1 MTLRCMKPKRS
12 LPAVAPRTKT
22 MTHLQ
27 RLLTAAVTV
36 VMVACS
42 GGGGDAGTNPF
53 GGGTPTTPGTAV
65 AADLSINLSAPSLS
79 NSGTESVTA
88 TVTAVDANRNT
99 VSGIPVTISV
109 DNLATVAVSGNVT
122 GTAGT
127 VTGVV
132 SVGGSRANRTVLIT
146 AVSGQLTRQVS
157 LQIIGTRLTSTA
169 LPAVLA
175 PSAAGVVQYRVVDAN
190 SNPLSN
196 TPITINGPGGAQSTA
211 NTGSNGEFV
220 YQYTAPTAA
229 GNLDISASAG
239 GATLITTVIVQSSAT
254 AIPPVTAGSVRSAS
268 VSANPSVVPVNSSA
282 ATANRAEIRALFVGD
297 SNAPIRNIRV
307 RFDLAG
313 DNNRIGGTFTTGTS
327 IVYSDVNGIANSAYV
342 PSARFSPTDGL
353 TIRACWDYVDFAAG
367 ACPNSTTA
375 TLTVSSDALSVSIGT
390 DETIVLSDLS
400 YVKRFLVQVNDSSGL
415 AKADVQVSP
424 LLDLTS
430 YSKGQYAFIAS
441 KWVQQ
446 VTTANCENE
455 DVNRNAVLEIYSNGG
470 AEDANGNRQLDPRK
484 ADVAV
489 AFEDSGRT
497 NASGQVVIRLTY
509 LRNVASWIKFNLT
522 VAAAGVAGT
531 EGRASY
537 QAILPVPAA
546 ALAAETPPAFVRSP
560 YGVLASPSIIL
571 TTPNGSASASLC
583 TNGN

>member
-1 MTLRCMKPKRS
+1 MSLRCTKPKLS
-12 LPAVAPRTKT
+12 LPAVAPRKMT

-27 RLLTAAVTV
+27 RLLTIAMTV
-36 VMVACS
+36 AMVACS

-53 GGGTPTTPGTAV
+53 GGGTPTTPGTAR
-65 AADLSINLSAPSLS
+65 ASDLSVSLSAQQLS
-79 NSGTESVTA
+79 NSGTDSVTA

-109 DNLATVAVSGNVT
+109 DSLATVAVSGITT

-196 TPITINGPGGAQSTA
+196 TPITITGPGGAQSTA

-342 PSARFSPTDGL
+342 PAARFSPTDGL

-367 ACPNSTTA
+367 ACPNSTAA

-430 YSKGQYAFIAS
+430 YAKGQYAFIAS

-470 AEDANGNRQLDPRK
+470 IEDANGNRQLDPRK

-537 QAILPVPAA
+537 QAVLPVPAA
-546 ALAAETPPAFVRSP
+546 ALSSETPPAFVRSP

>member
-1 MTLRCMKPKRS
+1 MTLRCMKPKHP
-12 LPAVAPRTKT
+12 LPAVDPRK
-22 MTHLQ
+22 MIMKHLQ
-27 RLLTAAVTV
+27 RVLTIALTMA
-36 VMVACS
+36 MVAC
-42 GGGGDAGTNPF
+42 GAGGGDVGSNPF
-53 GGGTPTTPGTAV
+53 GGAVPAPPGTAT
-65 AADLSINLSAPSLS
+65 ASDLSISLSAPSLS
-79 NSGTESVTA
+79 NSGTDSVTA

-109 DNLATVAVSGNVT
+109 DNLATVAVSGITT

-127 VTGVV
+127 VTGTIG
-132 SVGGSRANRTVLIT
+132 VGGSRANRTVLIT
-146 AVSGQLTRQVS
+146 ALSGQLTKQVS
-157 LQIIGTRLTSTA
+157 LQIIGTRLTATA

-175 PSAAGVVQYRVVDAN
+175 PSAPGSVQYRVVDAN
-190 SNPLSN
+190 SNPLSS
-196 TPITINGPGGAQSTA
+196 TPITITGPGGAQSTS

-254 AIPPVTAGSVRSAS
+254 AIPPVPAGSVRSAS
-268 VSANPSVVPVNSSA
+268 VSANPSVVAVNSSA

-313 DNNRIGGTFTTGTS
+313 DVNSIGGTFTTGTA
-327 IVYSDVNGIANSAYV
+327 IVYSDVNGIASSAYV
-342 PSARFSPTDGL
+342 PAGRFSPTDGL

-367 ACPNSTTA
+367 ACPNNTVA
-375 TLTVSSDALSVSIGT
+375 RLTVASDALSVSIGT

-415 AKADVQVSP
+415 AKADVLVSP

-430 YSKGQYAFIAS
+430 YSKGQYSFIAS

-455 DVNRNAVLEIYSNGG
+455 DLNRNGVIEVYSNGG
-470 AEDANGNRQLDPRK
+470 AEDANTNGQLDPRK

-489 AFEDSGRT
+489 AFEGSGRT

-537 QAILPVPAA
+537 QAVLPVPAA
-546 ALAAETPPAFVRSP
+546 ALAADTPPAFVRSP

-583 TNGN
+583 TNPN